1 MIWWLEIMTNASI
14 AGIRVQYL
22 ATKLQLTSQEAFV
35 KQPIPAVCLLLENGE
50 IQCVEAKDR
59 PMIRL
64 VLPNPATPA
73 PLSQVRRRSLGATLR
88 SGNATT
94 KYHLDHH
101 HVSQIH

>member
-1 MIWWLEIMTNASI
+1 MIWWLEIVTNTST
-14 AGIRVQYL
+14 AGIRVQCL
-22 ATKLQLTSQEAFV
+22 VTAVELTSQEAFV
-35 KQPIPAVCLLLENGE
+35 KQLIPTVCLLLENGE

-94 KYHLDHH
+94 KDHLDHL